1 MTNMA
6 WVRAQLWKLQK
17 GALDSQPQVIKFTSC
32 LPMVVASST
41 TKTGRHEIADI
52 LLKVALNTKNQIK
65 SNQSMLM
72 NHWTVS
78 QIPIAN
84 R

>member
-1 MTNMA
+1 
-6 WVRAQLWKLQK
+6 
-17 GALDSQPQVIKFTSC
+17 
-32 LPMVVASST
+32 VASST
-41 TKTGRHEIADI
+41 TKTGRHEIAEI
-52 LLKVALNTKNQIK
+52 LLKVVLNTNNQIK

-84 R
+84 RRYKIGVTSHFTT